1 MNQMRCQVCGRS
13 LPLHA
18 KFCPQCGEP
27 VASSDHASPQQA
39 EPRQGSR
46 QTNRRDL
53 LILGAVFL
61 VVTVGYFVFKKPEVV
76 LMSPASEVT
85 SPNDVATG
93 DMNEAMQMFENLPT
107 DYSSLVAL
115 GNKYM
120 DERNYPVAA
129 ECYQRALALNGDS
142 LDVRVDYGAC
152 LHGMG
157 LPRRAI
163 EEFRRVIEMNPS
175 HALAIF
181 DVGIVY
187 YDLNEIDSARVYWQ
201 KYLTLDP
208 NGKAAEVAHALL
220 EKIGE

>member
-1 MNQMRCQVCGRS
+1 
-13 LPLHA
+13 
-18 KFCPQCGEP
+18 
-27 VASSDHASPQQA
+27 
-39 EPRQGSR
+39 
-46 QTNRRDL
+46 

-61 VVTVGYFVFKKPEVV
+61 AVIVGYFVLKKPKVV
-76 LMSPASEVT
+76 PESPASEVT
-85 SPNDVATG
+85 SPNDVAAR
-93 DMNEAMQMFENLPT
+93 DMNEAMQMLENLPT
-107 DYSSLVAL
+107 DYSSLIAL

-129 ECYQRALALNGDS
+129 ECYQRALAMNGDS

-152 LHGMG
+152 LYEMG

-175 HALAIF
+175 HTLANF
-181 DVGIVY
+181 DVGVVY

-201 KYLTLDP
+201 RYLTLDP
-208 NGKAAEVAHALL
+208 NGKAAEAAHALL